1 MAKKSPVSLA
11 DIAAAEVE
19 EAPAFSVVTSNV
31 ATLQR
36 DNVATSQRRKPSK
49 HTSLYLSPAVR
60 KAVAEIALRFDKKPH
75 ELYIEGVNLMLAQ
88 YGRPSVD
95 EIDRK

>member
-19 EAPAFSVVTSNV
+19 ETPTFSVLKSNV
-31 ATLQR
+31 TTFQR
-36 DNVATSQRRKPSK
+36 DDAVTLQRRKPSK